1 MLYTNYSES
10 NSENKKISFAN
21 RITTS
26 PFSPLHVNH
35 FVFKI
40 AGYEGFISDTVWNI
54 SAIPFKSKLR
64 DYNISTFEIKFT
76 ILL

>member
-10 NSENKKISFAN
+10 NSENKKIFRKQN
-21 RITTS
+21 YYI
-26 PFSPLHVNH
+26 PFFPLHVNH